1 MVNNDAVEDYNT
13 CNLKYRYGCFFILQ
27 VFIYF
32 LLYMSLFCA
41 MLFDLEFASDNDN
54 FSSVIMLP
62 KRVSLIKPN
71 TISLQS

>member
-1 MVNNDAVEDYNT
+1 
-13 CNLKYRYGCFFILQ
+13 
-27 VFIYF
+27 
-32 LLYMSLFCA
+32 MSLFCA